1 MNRAASGNQAA
12 TTEQFRQTRSFR
24 RHRDVT
30 PLTSEQ
36 LKRQSDV
43 LTCAWRH
50 FGEAASAI
58 AFLNTP
64 NDQLEG
70 RPLPSRWKAPRA
82 WYELKGCYRSHD
94 TRHRDQTINRR
105 PAFS

>member
-1 MNRAASGNQAA
+1 MNRAAPEDQAA
-12 TTEQFRQTRSFR
+12 TPEQFRQTRSFR

-30 PLTSEQ
+30 PLTPEQ

-50 FGEAASAI
+50 FGEAASVI

-64 NDQLEG
+64 NDQVEG
-70 RPLPSRWKAPRA
+70 RPLHVALESAEGLVRVEK
-82 WYELKGCYRSHD
+82 LLQKS
-94 TRHRDQTINRR
+94 
-105 PAFS
+105 

>member
-36 LKRQSDV
+36 LKRHSDV

-70 RPLPSRWKAPRA
+70 RPLHLALESAEGLVRVERLLQK
-82 WYELKGCYRSHD
+82 S
-94 TRHRDQTINRR
+94 
-105 PAFS
+105 